1 MKNLMKQITKNGRI
15 FWVTYFTFFLILAM
29 PTHAW
34 AYVDPATLTYVVQI
48 IAGVFIAG
56 GVAVGVYWR
65 KIKKLFS
72 KDKTSVKKHEST
84 EQERIVSFRERN
96 TNEYQEEYFIESRT
110 VNNNRHGKNG
120 TGCA

>member
-48 IAGVFIAG
+48 IAGV
-56 GVAVGVYWR
+56 YWR

-84 EQERIVSFRERN
+84 EQERNAAAAAAEEF
-96 TNEYQEEYFIESRT
+96 NED
-110 VNNNRHGKNG
+110 K
-120 TGCA
+120 